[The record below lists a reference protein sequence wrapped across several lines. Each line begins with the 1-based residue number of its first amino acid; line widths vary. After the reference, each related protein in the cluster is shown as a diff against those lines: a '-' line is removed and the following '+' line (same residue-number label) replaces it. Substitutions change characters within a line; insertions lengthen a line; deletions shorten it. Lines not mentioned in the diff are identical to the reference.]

1 MGVSGWHNSEDFLN
15 VTDDCPFIRAP
26 WSGAGRTVFDEY
38 KEIPS
43 QAKLLVYLS
52 FLPGLVVG
60 FIYTDLSYFLTKV
73 QGLSDFWMG
82 ATIFTMGGTLVAASF
97 PLGILADRYGKR
109 TMLLL
114 GNVLAGASLIGFA
127 LTTNV
132 VLVIIIAVLEGLGEA
147 AFAVSFNALLAD
159 SAGDAN
165 RTTAFS
171 LGAFLGCVSGAIG
184 ASSISSVLLIQRL
197 GVSAAQAHTIL
208 YVIVGLL
215 GLSVSPLVLRVH
227 ETKTARRRNILPRDP
242 RSVKTLTRYAIYS
255 VALAF
260 GAGLFVPL
268 MTRWFSAA
276 YNVSDAVSGPVLAA
290 SSLLTAGAVLLV
302 PRLARRLGLVK
313 AVVVS
318 QAFSTVFMVA
328 VPWSPTF
335 AVAGTIYTVRVVLMN
350 LSNPLGQSLLMGL
363 VPREDRAAASG
374 ITASLW
380 RLPNSF
386 SAIIGAALIGA
397 GLLALPFYIATVLYV
412 FSISAF
418 WFLFKDAKLP
428 EEATSPAQALT
439 QSSSL
444 DGSEEMR

>member
-1 MGVSGWHNSEDFLN
+1 
-15 VTDDCPFIRAP
+15 
-26 WSGAGRTVFDEY
+26 VFDEY
-38 KEIPS
+38 KGIPS
-43 QAKLLVYLS
+43 QAKLLIYLS

-73 QGLSDFWMG
+73 QGFSDFWMG
-82 ATIFTMGGTLVAASF
+82 VTIFTMGGTLVATSI

-109 TMLLL
+109 SMLLL
-114 GNVLAGASLIGFA
+114 GNLMAGVSLIGFA

-132 VLVIIIAVLEGLGEA
+132 ALVLVIAVLEGLGEA

-159 SAGDAN
+159 SAEDAK
-165 RTTAFS
+165 RTPAFS
-171 LGAFLGCVSGAIG
+171 LSAFLGWISGAIG
-184 ASSISSVLLIQRL
+184 AFAISSVLLIERL

-227 ETKTARRRNILPRDP
+227 ETKTVRRKNLLPRDP
-242 RSVKTLTRYAIYS
+242 RSVKTLTRYAVYS
-255 VALAF
+255 VALAL

-290 SSLLTAGAVLLV
+290 SSLLTAGAVLLA

-313 AVVVS
+313 AIVVS

-328 VPWSPTF
+328 VPSSPTF
-335 AVAGTIYTVRVVLMN
+335 AVAGSIYTVRVFLMN

-386 SAIIGAALIGA
+386 SSVIGASLIGA

-412 FSISAF
+412 FSIGAF
-418 WFLFKDAKLP
+418 WLLFKDAELP
-428 EEATSPAQALT
+428 EEAASPVQVLT
-439 QSSSL
+439 QSSSR
-444 DGSEEMR
+444 DGSEEML

>member
-1 MGVSGWHNSEDFLN
+1 M
-15 VTDDCPFIRAP
+15 
-26 WSGAGRTVFDEY
+26 FDEY
-38 KEIPS
+38 KGIPS
-43 QAKLLVYLS
+43 QAKLLIYLS

-73 QGLSDFWMG
+73 QGFSDFWMG
-82 ATIFTMGGTLVAASF
+82 VTIFTMGGTLVATSI

-109 TMLLL
+109 SMLLL
-114 GNVLAGASLIGFA
+114 GNLMAGVSLIGFA

-132 VLVIIIAVLEGLGEA
+132 ALVLVIAVLEGLGEA

-159 SAGDAN
+159 SAEDAK
-165 RTTAFS
+165 RTPAFS
-171 LGAFLGCVSGAIG
+171 LSAFLGWISGAIG
-184 ASSISSVLLIQRL
+184 AFAISSVLLIERL

-227 ETKTARRRNILPRDP
+227 ETKTVRRKNLLPRDP
-242 RSVKTLTRYAIYS
+242 RSVKTLTRYAVYS
-255 VALAF
+255 VALAL

-290 SSLLTAGAVLLV
+290 SSLLTAGAVLLA

-313 AVVVS
+313 AIVVS

-328 VPWSPTF
+328 VPSSPTF
-335 AVAGTIYTVRVVLMN
+335 AVAGSIYTVRVFLMN

-386 SAIIGAALIGA
+386 SSVIGASLIGA

-412 FSISAF
+412 FSIGAF
-418 WFLFKDAKLP
+418 WLLFKDAELP
-428 EEATSPAQALT
+428 EEAASPVQVLT
-439 QSSSL
+439 QSSSR
-444 DGSEEMR
+444 DGSEEML

>member
-1 MGVSGWHNSEDFLN
+1 M
-15 VTDDCPFIRAP
+15 
-26 WSGAGRTVFDEY
+26 FDEY
-38 KEIPS
+38 KGIPS

-82 ATIFTMGGTLVAASF
+82 ATIFTMGGTLVATSI

-109 TMLLL
+109 SMLLL
-114 GNVLAGASLIGFA
+114 GNVLAGVSLIGFA

-132 VLVIIIAVLEGLGEA
+132 LLVIMIAVLEGLGEA

-159 SAGDAN
+159 SAGDAK
-165 RTTAFS
+165 RTSAFS
-171 LGAFLGCVSGAIG
+171 LGSFLGWISGSIG
-184 ASSISSVLLIQRL
+184 ASAISSVLLIERL

-215 GLSVSPLVLRVH
+215 GLSVSPLVLRVN
-227 ETKTARRRNILPRDP
+227 ETKMVRRRNLLPRDP

-276 YNVSDAVSGPVLAA
+276 YNVSDTVSGPVLAA

-313 AVVVS
+313 AIVVS

-335 AVAGTIYTVRVVLMN
+335 AVAGFIYTIRVVLMN

-386 SAIIGAALIGA
+386 SSVIGASLIGA

-412 FSISAF
+412 FSIAAF
-418 WFLFKDAKLP
+418 WFLFKDARLP
-428 EEATSPAQALT
+428 EEAASPAQVLT

-444 DGSEEMR
+444 DGSEETR

>member
-1 MGVSGWHNSEDFLN
+1 M
-15 VTDDCPFIRAP
+15 
-26 WSGAGRTVFDEY
+26 FDEY
-38 KEIPS
+38 KGIPS

-73 QGLSDFWMG
+73 QGFSDFWMG
-82 ATIFTMGGTLVAASF
+82 ATIFAMGGTLVATSI

-109 TMLLL
+109 SMLFL

-132 VLVIIIAVLEGLGEA
+132 LLVVMIAALEGLGEA

-159 SAGDAN
+159 SAGDAK
-165 RTTAFS
+165 RTPAFS
-171 LGAFLGCVSGAIG
+171 LGAFLGWISGAIG
-184 ASSISSVLLIQRL
+184 AFAISSVLLIERL

-227 ETKTARRRNILPRDP
+227 ETKTVRRKNLLPRDP
-242 RSVKTLTRYAIYS
+242 RTVKTLTRYATYS
-255 VALAF
+255 VAIAL

-313 AVVVS
+313 AIVVS

-335 AVAGTIYTVRVVLMN
+335 AVAGLIYTIRVVLMN

-386 SAIIGAALIGA
+386 SSVIGATLIGA
-397 GLLALPFYIATVLYV
+397 GFLALPFYIATILYV
-412 FSISAF
+412 FSITAF
-418 WFLFKDAKLP
+418 WFLFKDARLP
-428 EEATSPAQALT
+428 EEAVLPAQVLT

-444 DGSEEMR
+444 DGSEEIR